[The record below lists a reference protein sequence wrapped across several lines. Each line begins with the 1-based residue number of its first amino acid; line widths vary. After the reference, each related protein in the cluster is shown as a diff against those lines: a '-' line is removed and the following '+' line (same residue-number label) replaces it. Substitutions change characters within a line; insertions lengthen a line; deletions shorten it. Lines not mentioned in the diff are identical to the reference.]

1 MSDYERGV
9 RDERERIISL
19 LTAHKDWA
27 FDMASVS
34 EAKFLDLVKEAEN
47 YVEAIEKIR
56 GE

>member
-19 LTAHKDWA
+19 FRHHKEWLYDCTTHA
-27 FDMASVS
+27 DDPLEFIR
-34 EAKFLDLVKEAEN
+34 EAER